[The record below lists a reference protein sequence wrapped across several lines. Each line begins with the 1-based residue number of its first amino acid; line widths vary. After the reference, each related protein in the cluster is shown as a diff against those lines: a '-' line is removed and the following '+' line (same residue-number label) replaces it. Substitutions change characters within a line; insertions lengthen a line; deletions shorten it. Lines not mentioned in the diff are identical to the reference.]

1 MGNALGSEKKPKNEE
16 SPKKSVKSPEAEKVA
31 KESPAKVEETT
42 PEKTSDKGDTKAKV
56 CTPPKAEE
64 VIQVPAAKASP
75 EKTTETTP
83 AKEDTTETTP
93 TKEAAKESPVK
104 APEVVVSADEI
115 ASIEAAATLPES
127 KEAGLRYDVVL
138 SPAVKSVPK
147 LTPSSSP
154 MTEDALNKKLKEAE
168 DRRKSLDNLRMKNL
182 TDQLAKVEIAQQK
195 REEIETEVKA
205 KAAEKLNEKLVTA
218 EENKNA
224 QIKAMKDK
232 LSDHMDK
239 IDKAQKEIEA
249 QLETY
254 KSKTECQLT
263 EKLEAAD
270 ENRAKEN
277 QEMLNKIREHLET
290 VQKVKD
296 QAKFP
301 ENQAELEESMK
312 EKIKLRME
320 RATQLKEKH
329 EEQIRERLAQQKRRA
344 ELVRENRERII
355 AEGGV
360 TTCENQTNESA

>member
-1 MGNALGSEKKPKNEE
+1 
-16 SPKKSVKSPEAEKVA
+16 
-31 KESPAKVEETT
+31 
-42 PEKTSDKGDTKAKV
+42 
-56 CTPPKAEE
+56 
-64 VIQVPAAKASP
+64 
-75 EKTTETTP
+75 
-83 AKEDTTETTP
+83 
-93 TKEAAKESPVK
+93 
-104 APEVVVSADEI
+104 VSADEI

-277 QEMLNKIREHLET
+277 QEMLNKIREHLEN
-290 VQKVKD
+290 VEKVKD
-296 QAKFP
+296 QVP
-301 ENQAELEESMK
+301 NQAELEESMK